1 MNAPDDITLPST
13 GGRSAGNAA
22 PSAQGDERGSGDSAR
37 LRNQRRMVLAEQEL
51 RLMSALVLLIG
62 VGLFLALPFVLS
74 IGSVVFLPLV
84 SAILLTILL
93 SPLADRFARI
103 GLPNVLSSLMA
114 LLVFLGVLIA
124 ALALILQPAVELFDR
139 FPAIMQ
145 RVSARFS
152 TLREEFEWIALAN
165 RELADLMGNTGA
177 REVVLATPS
186 LLEEIAFATPSV
198 LLEVLIMFLMAFF
211 MIEARTRLRRSLLFD
226 RASFGSSVKAAR
238 VMREVQDRVASYII
252 TVGVIN
258 AGVGV
263 VVALGAWALG
273 VDVPI
278 MWGGL
283 AMTLNFIPYIGPLAM
298 FALLALFGVGTAD
311 TVLLGL
317 IPAAAYIGLH
327 TVEANVVTPSIL
339 GARFTMNPVM
349 ILIALSYFTW
359 IWGVPGALL
368 SVPILLTLTALFD
381 HIGRPNLIGFI
392 FGEPLF
398 RSDIMQGEAES
409 QNGDSDESAGE
420 ARAAHA

>member
-1 MNAPDDITLPST
+1 MDA
-13 GGRSAGNAA
+13 RSADPDMLPDSDRRRRAA
-22 PSAQGDERGSGDSAR
+22 LSEGASQ
-37 LRNQRRMVLAEQEL
+37 RNQRRLLLAEQEL
-51 RLMSALVLLIG
+51 RLMSALVLLFGIG
-62 VGLFLALPFVLS
+62 VFLALPFVLS

-84 SAILLTILL
+84 SAVLLTILL
-93 SPLADRFARI
+93 SPLADWFAKI
-103 GLPNVLSSLMA
+103 GLPNVIASLA
-114 LLVFLGVLIA
+114 SLAVFLGVLLA
-124 ALALILQPAVELFDR
+124 ALALILQPAIELFDTLPEITEKVSTR
-139 FPAIMQ
+139 FAD
-145 RVSARFS
+145 
-152 TLREEFEWIALAN
+152 LRDQFEWLAMAN
-165 RELADLMGNTGA
+165 RELAGLMGDTGA

-198 LLEVLIMFLMAFF
+198 VLEVLIMFLMAFF
-211 MIEARTRLRRSLLFD
+211 MIEARVRLRRHLLFD
-226 RASFGSSVKAAR
+226 RASFGASVKAAR
-238 VMREVQDRVASYII
+238 VMREVQDRVAAYIT
-252 TVGVIN
+252 TVGLIN

-263 VVALGAWALG
+263 IVAIGAWGLG

-283 AMTLNFIPYIGPLAM
+283 AAILNFVPYLGPLAM
-298 FALLALFGVGTAD
+298 IALLGLFGVGTAE

-327 TVEANVVTPSIL
+327 AVEANVVTPSIL

-381 HIGRPNLIGFI
+381 HIGRPNLIGFV

-398 RSDIMQGEAES
+398 RGDIMERADEPQGS
-409 QNGDSDESAGE
+409 
-420 ARAAHA
+420 